1 MQVTELRT
9 EMDSQKLE
17 VASMAERKQGSP
29 WLVSSYGV
37 YTCTESFY
45 GDKRPVLCLPDVES

>member
-17 VASMAERKQGSP
+17 VASMAEMKQGSP
-29 WLVSSYGV
+29 WLVSSHGV
-37 YTCTESFY
+37 
-45 GDKRPVLCLPDVES
+45 

>member
-1 MQVTELRT
+1 MQVTELPT

-29 WLVSSYGV
+29 WLVSSHGV
-37 YTCTESFY
+37 
-45 GDKRPVLCLPDVES
+45 